1 MIIAALKAAVRR
13 NSFLW
18 SHPHPIRALLST
30 HHRTNMVAPKQ
41 FTDYVDAHVPQFID
55 RLAEAVA
62 IPRCARLD
70 NLKRIAAG

>member
-1 MIIAALKAAVRR
+1 MIIAALKAFRR

-18 SHPHPIRALLST
+18 SHPHRIRALLST
-30 HHRTNMVAPKQ
+30 HHRANMVAPKQ

-62 IPRCARLD
+62 IPRCAPR
-70 NLKRIAAG
+70 